1 MEMSEG
7 EAIMLVQERVWD
19 IDGLLWLMRQPG
31 NEGKRYEL
39 INGELL
45 EMSPVNETLGYL
57 AGRMVRFLSE
67 FCDEHE
73 MGIAAVETGYY
84 DLDDETTLLGPDVA
98 FRRTDR
104 GPREPYDSFVPRFP
118 DLAVEIKSPS
128 DSMAQLR
135 RKAALF
141 LERGTALV
149 WIVIPDE
156 KAVEVHR
163 RAADGGVET
172 IGLDGSLS
180 GEGVLPGFALALET
194 LFK

>member
-45 EMSPVNETLGYL
+45 EMSPVNEVHGKLALRLGRYL
-57 AGRMVRFLSE
+57 DAYSE
-67 FCDEHE
+67 KHE
-73 MGIAAVETGYY
+73 LGIAAGETGYY
-84 DLDDETTLLGPDVA
+84 SLGDDQTLLAPDVA

-104 GPREPYDSFVPRFP
+104 GPREPYNSFVPRFP

-141 LERGTALV
+141 LERGTTLV

-172 IGLDGSLS
+172 IGMDGSLS
-180 GEGVLPGFALALET
+180 GEGVLPGFSLAVQT
-194 LFK
+194 LFR